1 MLTEYL
7 AYLAY
12 IPVLAAC
19 FNVGPFNILTMLA
32 SIFGYECYTLNFDYN
47 REEMYSILK
56 NIKDHVYSTE
66 KTIRNG
72 TITPRGYF
80 ISKDYLGHF
89 DGYRIWIYIKK
100 EFFPVLSQ
108 VACVNYIH
116 TDAAEKD
123 VEEINKMEDCNEIMI
138 FDFNHSYKHPSF
150 YERRV
155 NLSYIVPTL
164 HQEPVLDA
172 IYKQFKK
179 RGRASIWID
188 GCPGSGKSTIGLL
201 LAKKLCG
208 NYCHSFQPTTPSVSC
223 SILNDGMIDRDD
235 AKPLVVVVEEY
246 DKIIQAVHHQTVPKN
261 ELYSIMV
268 HDKASLN
275 TFVDDLYLYP
285 NTVFLFTSNT
295 KKSEID
301 LLDPSY
307 LRRGRMHAYFTL
319 DTEYCFGDW
328 WKGVAYLGE
337 DSWSV

>member
-19 FNVGPFNILTMLA
+19 FNVGPFNILTMLS
-32 SIFGYECYTLNFDYN
+32 SIFGYECYTLNLDDN
-47 REEMYSILK
+47 RVEIYSILK
-56 NIKDHVYSTE
+56 NIKDCGYSTE
-66 KTIRNG
+66 KMIRNG
-72 TITPRGYF
+72 TVIPHGYF
-80 ISKDYLGHF
+80 ISKDWLGKY
-89 DGYRIWIYIKK
+89 DGYHIWIYIKK
-100 EFFPVLSQ
+100 EMFPVLSQ
-108 VACVNYIH
+108 VACVNYIQC
-116 TDAAEKD
+116 TDEAEESK
-123 VEEINKMEDCNEIMI
+123 EEKVDETEDCNEITI
-138 FDFNHSYKHPSF
+138 FDFNHSYKHPHF
-150 YERRV
+150 YKRRI

-179 RGRASIWID
+179 RGRASIWVD
-188 GCPGSGKSTIGLL
+188 GCPGSGKSTLGLL

-208 NYCHSFQPTTPSVSC
+208 NYCHSFQPMTPSVSC
-223 SILNDGMIDRDD
+223 SILNDGMINETNT
-235 AKPLVVVVEEY
+235 KPLVVVVEEY

-261 ELYSIMV
+261 EKYSIMV

-319 DTEYCFGDW
+319 DTEYCFGD
-328 WKGVAYLGE
+328 
-337 DSWSV
+337 